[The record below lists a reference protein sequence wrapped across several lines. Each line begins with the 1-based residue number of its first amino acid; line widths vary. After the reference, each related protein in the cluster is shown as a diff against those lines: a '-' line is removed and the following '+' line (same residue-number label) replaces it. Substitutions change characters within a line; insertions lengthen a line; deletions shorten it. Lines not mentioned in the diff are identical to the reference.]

1 MNTPITVDAVRRR
14 EAEMLRDIQELI
26 EIESPSSDK
35 RAVDRL
41 GALLARKFETM
52 GARVQLH
59 KTEKFGN
66 HLEADFAGRG
76 GKPVLLLGHIDT
88 VWDLGTLAK
97 MPFRIADDRIWAPG
111 VLDMKAGIVMAIY
124 AIQLLK
130 SNGELPRPVI
140 ILLNTDEEVGSE
152 SSRPITENIAKNCE
166 AVFVLEPGQ
175 GLDGALKTARKGVGD
190 YYIKVTGKA
199 AHAGVDFQSGASAIR
214 ELARQ
219 IERVSEFTD
228 PSRGLTVNVGVIK
241 GGTRGNVVPA
251 EAEAEVDIRVERLRD
266 AEELDRKFHSLT
278 VTDSRCKL
286 KVRGGVNRP
295 PMERTEK
302 IAALFQRA
310 RSYAAE
316 LGFALEEKS
325 TGGGSDG
332 NFTAALG
339 IATLDG
345 LGAVGEGAHAL
356 HESILLKHLAPRT
369 ALLARLINGG

>member
-1 MNTPITVDAVRRR
+1 MTTTITIETVRHH
-14 EAEMLRDIQELI
+14 EAEMLRDIQELV

-41 GALLARKFETM
+41 GELLSRKFEAL
-52 GARVQLH
+52 GARVQFH
-59 KTEKFGN
+59 KTERFGN
-66 HLEADFAGRG
+66 HLQADFAGNG

-88 VWDLGTLAK
+88 VWDLGTVAK
-97 MPFRIADDRIWAPG
+97 MPFRIADDRVWGPG

-130 SNGELPRPVI
+130 KDGELQRPVTV
-140 ILLNTDEEVGSE
+140 LLNTDEEVGSE
-152 SSRPITENIAKNCE
+152 SSRPITESVAKSCQ

-190 YYIKVTGKA
+190 YHIKVTGKA
-199 AHAGVDFQSGASAIR
+199 AHAGVDFQSGASAIL
-214 ELARQ
+214 ELARL

-228 PSRGLTVNVGVIK
+228 LNRGLTVNVGIIK

-251 EAEAEVDIRVERLRD
+251 EAEAEIDIRVERMSD
-266 AEELDRKFHSLT
+266 AEELDRKFQSLA

-286 KVRGGVNRP
+286 KVIGGVNRP

-302 IAALFQRA
+302 ITALFQKARA
-310 RSYAAE
+310 YAEE

-339 IATLDG
+339 IPTLDG

-369 ALLARLINGG
+369 ALLARLISGD

>member
-1 MNTPITVDAVRRR
+1 MTNHITIDAARRH
-14 EAEMLRDIQELI
+14 EAEMLRDIQELV
-26 EIESPSSDK
+26 EFESPSSDK

-41 GALLARKFETM
+41 GELLARKFQAM
-52 GARVQLH
+52 GGRVQLH
-59 KTEKFGN
+59 NTQNFGN
-66 HLEADFAGRG
+66 HLQADFPGRAQ
-76 GKPVLLLGHIDT
+76 KPVLLLGHIDT

-97 MPFRIADDRIWAPG
+97 MPFRIADDRIWGPG

-124 AIQLLK
+124 VIQLLK
-130 SNGELPRPVI
+130 ANGQLSRPVS

-152 SSRPITENIAKNCE
+152 SSRAITEKIAKGCD
-166 AVFVLEPGQ
+166 AVFVLEPAQ
-175 GLDGALKTARKGVGD
+175 GMEGALKTARKGVGD

-199 AHAGVDFQSGASAIR
+199 AHAGVDFQSGVNAIR

-228 PSRGLTVNVGVIK
+228 LSRGLTVNVGVVK

-251 EAEAEVDIRVERLRD
+251 EAEAEIDVRVERMND
-266 AEELDRKFHSLT
+266 AAELDRKFQSLT
-278 VTDSRCKL
+278 VIDPRCKL
-286 KVRGGVNRP
+286 KVTGGVNRP

-302 IAALFQRA
+302 IAALFQKA
-310 RSYAAE
+310 RTYAEE
-316 LGFALEEKS
+316 LGFLLEEKS

-339 IATLDG
+339 IPTLDG

-369 ALLARLINGG
+369 ALLARLVSGV

>member
-1 MNTPITVDAVRRR
+1 
-14 EAEMLRDIQELI
+14 MLRDIQELV

-41 GALLARKFETM
+41 GELLARKFQAM
-52 GARVQLH
+52 SARVQFH
-59 KTEKFGN
+59 KTERFGN
-66 HLEADFAGRG
+66 HLQADFAGNG
-76 GKPVLLLGHIDT
+76 SKPVLLLGHIDT
-88 VWDLGTLAK
+88 VWDLGTVAK
-97 MPFRIADDRIWAPG
+97 MPFRIADDRVWGPG

-130 SNGELPRPVI
+130 KDGELQRPVTV
-140 ILLNTDEEVGSE
+140 LLNTDEEVGSE
-152 SSRPITENIAKNCE
+152 SSRPITESVAKSCQ

-190 YYIKVTGKA
+190 YHIKVTGKA

-214 ELARQ
+214 ELARL

-228 PSRGLTVNVGVIK
+228 LNRGLTVNVGVIK

-251 EAEAEVDIRVERLRD
+251 EAEAEIDIRVERMSD
-266 AEELDRKFHSLT
+266 AEELDRKFQSLA

-286 KVRGGVNRP
+286 KVSGGVNRP

-302 IAALFQRA
+302 ITALFQKARA
-310 RSYAAE
+310 YAEE

-339 IATLDG
+339 IPTLDG

-369 ALLARLINGG
+369 ALLARLISGD

>member
-1 MNTPITVDAVRRR
+1 MTTTITIETVRRH
-14 EAEMLRDIQELI
+14 EAEMLRDIQELV

-41 GALLARKFETM
+41 GELLARKFQAM
-52 GARVQLH
+52 SARVQFH
-59 KTEKFGN
+59 KTERFGN
-66 HLEADFAGRG
+66 HLQADFAGNG
-76 GKPVLLLGHIDT
+76 SKPVLLLGHIDT
-88 VWDLGTLAK
+88 VWDLGTVAK
-97 MPFRIADDRIWAPG
+97 MPFRIADDRVWGPG

-130 SNGELPRPVI
+130 KDGELQRPVTV
-140 ILLNTDEEVGSE
+140 LLNTDEEVGSE
-152 SSRPITENIAKNCE
+152 SSRPITESVAKSCQ

-190 YYIKVTGKA
+190 YHIKVTGKA

-214 ELARQ
+214 ELARL

-228 PSRGLTVNVGVIK
+228 LNRGLTVNVGVIK

-251 EAEAEVDIRVERLRD
+251 EAEAEIDIRVERMSD
-266 AEELDRKFHSLT
+266 AEELDRKFQSLA

-286 KVRGGVNRP
+286 KVSGGVNRP

-302 IAALFQRA
+302 ITALFQKARA
-310 RSYAAE
+310 YAEE

-339 IATLDG
+339 IPTLDG

-369 ALLARLINGG
+369 ALLARLISGD

>member
-1 MNTPITVDAVRRR
+1 
-14 EAEMLRDIQELI
+14 MLRDIQELV
-26 EIESPSSDK
+26 ELESPSSDK

-41 GALLARKFETM
+41 GEVLARRFQSI
-52 GARVQLH
+52 GAHVHLH
-59 KTEKFGN
+59 HAQNSGN
-66 HLEADFAGRG
+66 HLQADFPGRAH
-76 GKPVLLLGHIDT
+76 KPVLLLGHIDT
-88 VWDLGTLAK
+88 VWDLGTLAR
-97 MPFRIADDRIWAPG
+97 MPFRIADDRIWGPG

-130 SNGELPRPVI
+130 QNGELPRPVT

-152 SSRPITENIAKNCE
+152 SSRPITETIAANCE
-166 AVFVLEPGQ
+166 AVFVLEPAQ

-199 AHAGVDFQSGASAIR
+199 AHAGVDFQSGANAIR

-219 IERVSEFTD
+219 IERISEFTD
-228 PSRGLTVNVGVIK
+228 LSRGLTVNVGVVK

-251 EAEAEVDIRVERLRD
+251 EAEAEVDVRVERMND
-266 AEELDRKFHSLT
+266 AQELDRKFRSLT

-286 KVRGGVNRP
+286 TVSGGVNRP

-316 LGFALEEKS
+316 LGFTLEEKS

-339 IATLDG
+339 IPTLDG
-345 LGAVGEGAHAL
+345 LGAVGEGAHAM

-369 ALLARLINGG
+369 ALLALLIGAV

>member
-1 MNTPITVDAVRRR
+1 M
-14 EAEMLRDIQELI
+14 
-26 EIESPSSDK
+26 
-35 RAVDRL
+35 
-41 GALLARKFETM
+41 
-52 GARVQLH
+52 QLH
-59 KTEKFGN
+59 NTQNFGN
-66 HLEADFAGRG
+66 HLQADFPGRAQ
-76 GKPVLLLGHIDT
+76 KPVLLLGHIDT

-97 MPFRIADDRIWAPG
+97 MPFRIADDRIWGPG

-124 AIQLLK
+124 VIQLLK
-130 SNGELPRPVI
+130 ANGQLSRPVS

-152 SSRPITENIAKNCE
+152 SSRAITEKIAKGCD
-166 AVFVLEPGQ
+166 AVFVLEPAQ
-175 GLDGALKTARKGVGD
+175 GMEGALKTARKGVGD

-199 AHAGVDFQSGASAIR
+199 AHAGVDFQSGVNAIR

-228 PSRGLTVNVGVIK
+228 LSRGLTVNVGVVK

-251 EAEAEVDIRVERLRD
+251 EAEAEIDVRVERMND
-266 AEELDRKFHSLT
+266 AAELDRKFQSLT
-278 VTDSRCKL
+278 VIDPRCKL
-286 KVRGGVNRP
+286 KVTGGVNRP

-302 IAALFQRA
+302 IAALFQKA
-310 RSYAAE
+310 RTYAEE
-316 LGFALEEKS
+316 LGFLLEEKS

-339 IATLDG
+339 IPTLDG

-369 ALLARLINGG
+369 ALLARLVSGV

>member
-1 MNTPITVDAVRRR
+1 MTSHITVDALRRH
-14 EAEMLRDIQELI
+14 EAEMLRDIQELV
-26 EIESPSSDK
+26 ELESPSSDK

-41 GALLARKFETM
+41 GEVLARRFQSM
-52 GARVQLH
+52 GAHVHLH
-59 KTEKFGN
+59 NTQNFGN
-66 HLEADFAGRG
+66 HLQADFPGIEH
-76 GKPVLLLGHIDT
+76 KPVLLLGHIDT

-97 MPFRIADDRIWAPG
+97 MPYRIADDRIWGPG
-111 VLDMKAGIVMAIY
+111 VLDMKAGIVMAIH

-130 SNGELPRPVI
+130 QNSELPRPVT

-152 SSRPITENIAKNCE
+152 SSRPITETIAANSE
-166 AVFVLEPGQ
+166 AVFVLEPAQ

-199 AHAGVDFQSGASAIR
+199 AHAGVDFESGANAIR

-219 IERVSEFTD
+219 IERISEFTD
-228 PSRGLTVNVGVIK
+228 LSRGLTVNVGVVK

-251 EAEAEVDIRVERLRD
+251 EAEAEVDVRVERMND
-266 AEELDRKFHSLT
+266 AQELDRKFRSLT

-286 KVRGGVNRP
+286 TVTGGVNRP

-310 RSYAAE
+310 RSHAAE
-316 LGFALEEKS
+316 LGFTVEEKS

-339 IATLDG
+339 IPTLDG
-345 LGAVGEGAHAL
+345 LGAVGEGAHAM

-369 ALLARLINGG
+369 ALLARLIGAV